1 MLFLTFLA
9 DVINQA
15 LLAKE
20 QNRSLDIFKIITDAS
35 GSKWGSRLMQN
46 FWEHSLRNGCPHF
59 AKELQINLQKIS
71 WV

>member
-1 MLFLTFLA
+1 MDWFIATETYNFTSGNLMLFLTFLA

-20 QNRSLDIFKIITDAS
+20 QNRSLDIFKIITDAA

-46 FWEHSLRNGCPHF
+46 F
-59 AKELQINLQKIS
+59 
-71 WV
+71 